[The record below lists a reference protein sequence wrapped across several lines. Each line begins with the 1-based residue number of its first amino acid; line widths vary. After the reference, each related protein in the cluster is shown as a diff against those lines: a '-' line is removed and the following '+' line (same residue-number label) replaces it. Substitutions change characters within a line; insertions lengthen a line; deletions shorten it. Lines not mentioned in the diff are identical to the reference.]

1 MSDLRIVSLAP
12 RVARF
17 AVYLLLGFTFMYL
30 LRLFSPCDCLQKMGR
45 IKYEQKL
52 VNLNNGF
59 FLWVASLAESLVEIV
74 RFSEP

>member
-1 MSDLRIVSLAP
+1 
-12 RVARF
+12 
-17 AVYLLLGFTFMYL
+17 
-30 LRLFSPCDCLQKMGR
+30 MGR